1 MLAYVLLARKID
13 ASTEKLLNMLQDILV
28 LMRSSLKVSFPPMP
42 HRQDLSEQVALSIE
56 SGVDLSG

>member
-28 LMRSSLKVSFPPMP
+28 LMRSNRLLVVSNVTKFP
-42 HRQDLSEQVALSIE
+42 LLSIPIVLQTF
-56 SGVDLSG
+56 SNVDY